1 MKRFIPKIF
10 IIAFLFCCV
19 VENAGL
25 AFFYEHGGEKIIE
38 VKILPYTD
46 EYTNSFGNHVNIGCI
61 YKQFKIMFIPVW
73 NYDIRWCAY
82 STVDEVK
89 YGELTKSDIDEIANS
104 ANITLPA
111 NPPIP
116 MWDSYGG
123 KLVFAGILVLGL
135 LVKEGRESGNTNSTQ
150 PEPQEMFCGKC
161 GTKNDEAAI
170 NCTACSEPLKVHT
183 ASGGFQ
189 ADKAKEQV
197 NIPRPTPFVSPP
209 APQQFTPLGAPY
221 VSPLKPTPVRI
232 LNSDKVP
239 ENPPTDLK
247 GACVNCGQKLAF
259 APLMINT
266 IILCPACNRETRLR
280 DASRYT

>member
-10 IIAFLFCCV
+10 IIAFLFGCV

-25 AFFYEHGGEKIIE
+25 TFFYEYDGEKIIE
-38 VKILPYTD
+38 VQILPNTD
-46 EYTNSFGNHVNIGCI
+46 EYTNNVGEHVDIWCI
-61 YKQFKIMFIPVW
+61 YKQLKIMLIPVW
-73 NYDIRWCAY
+73 NYDIRWCLFYDRARQY
-82 STVDEVK
+82 AEV
-89 YGELTKSDIDEIANS
+89 TKSDIDEIANS
-104 ANITLPA
+104 ANITLPRNA
-111 NPPIP
+111 PIP

-135 LVKEGRESGNTNSTQ
+135 LVKEGEKSGNTNSIQ
-150 PEPQEMFCGKC
+150 PEPQEMFCGEC

-170 NCTACSEPLKVHT
+170 NCIACSEPLKVHT

-197 NIPRPTPFVSPP
+197 NIPGPTRFVSPR
-209 APQQFTPLGAPY
+209 APQQFRPLGAPY

-266 IILCPACNRETRLR
+266 IILCPACKRETRLR
-280 DASRYT
+280 DAGRYI

>member
-10 IIAFLFCCV
+10 IIAFLFGCV

-25 AFFYEHGGEKIIE
+25 AFFYEYGGEKIIE
-38 VKILPYTD
+38 VQILPNTD
-46 EYTNSFGNHVNIGCI
+46 EYTNAVGEHVDIGCI
-61 YKQFKIMFIPVW
+61 YKQLKIMHIPVW
-73 NYDIRWCAY
+73 NYDIRWCTFYDRARKY
-82 STVDEVK
+82 VDVP
-89 YGELTKSDIDEIANS
+89 KSDIDEIANS
-104 ANITLPA
+104 ANITLPR

-135 LVKEGRESGNTNSTQ
+135 LVKEGGESGNTNSIQ

-161 GTKNDEAAI
+161 ATKNDEAAI

-197 NIPRPTPFVSPP
+197 NIPGPTRFVSPR

-266 IILCPACNRETRLR
+266 IILCPACKRETRLR
-280 DASRYT
+280 DAGRYT